1 MIAFVGDQ
9 LGRGFLG
16 WCRIERGQLLRRGL
30 ERTRQAGGVAVV
42 GGVQFRR
49 NDRTGVE
56 VQRMLGLV
64 GQTRAAILQ
73 LGNPGVR
80 IGWTLPVGVRQFLAG
95 AGAVQPHQIIRGR
108 CRDALS
114 LAIRVSISR

>member
-9 LGRGFLG
+9 LGRCFLAR
-16 WCRIERGQLLRRGL
+16 CRIERGQLLCRGL
-30 ERTRQAGGVAVV
+30 ERAWQAGGVALL
-42 GGVQFRR
+42 GGVQFSR

-80 IGWTLPVGVRQFLAG
+80 IDRTLPVGVRQFLAD
-95 AGAVQPHQIIRGR
+95 AARSSRTRSSAVGVAMP
-108 CRDALS
+108 LS